1 MNAMGRPGIML
12 YFDIREPLSWLP
24 DADKGKLF
32 DAIMEYGEFGVVPEF
47 QGMLAMAWGFI
58 KPKLDKDEES
68 YENAKSQRKYAAWC
82 KKRGSVGLP
91 KIGIEEWLGMDEDE
105 RKRRETTDNEAQRP
119 VVPVNGPLNPVNGP
133 LASVNGR
140 YPSTSTTTTTTPTT
154 TTTTTPTAS
163 TSSSSSSSTAA
174 AAETDAG
181 APDEPIEATAAKKI
195 DENEN
200 EASGN
205 FGKGI
210 IKLTAAQTRDLCDR
224 MGVNDFSDY
233 CVRLTKFIRENNAHV
248 HNHYET
254 ILSWYNQDRKTR

>member
-58 KPKLDKDEES
+58 KPKLDKDGDS
-68 YENAKSQRKYAAWC
+68 YENSKAQRQYAAFC
-82 KKRGSVGLP
+82 KKRGSAGLP
-91 KIGIEEWLGMDEDE
+91 KIGFEEWLEMDENE
-105 RKRRETTDNEAQRP
+105 RKRRTTTDNEAQRP
-119 VVPVNGPLNPVNGP
+119 VVFVNGPLNPVNGP

-140 YPSTSTTTTTTPTT
+140 YPSTSTSPSTSP
-154 TTTTTPTAS
+154 S

-224 MGVNDFSDY
+224 MGVIDFSDY

-254 ILSWYNQDRKTR
+254 ILNWYNQDRKTR